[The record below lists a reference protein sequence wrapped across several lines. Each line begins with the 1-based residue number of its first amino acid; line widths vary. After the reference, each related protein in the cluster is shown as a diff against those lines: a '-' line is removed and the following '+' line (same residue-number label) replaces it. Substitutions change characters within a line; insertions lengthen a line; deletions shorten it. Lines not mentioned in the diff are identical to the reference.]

1 MRLKKLLRKDIE
13 PRCTYCA
20 HGSPLA
26 DGKRIA
32 CRKRGVRTPPTTAA
46 RSVTTA
52 APRPGE
58 ACRAAR
64 KLHERRFFSGG

>member
-1 MRLKKLLRKDIE
+1 MKLSKLLRKDIE

-32 CRKRGVRTPPTTAA
+32 CRKRGVMDAQSNRKPTLKKMAKT
-46 RSVTTA
+46 
-52 APRPGE
+52 RPSE
-58 ACRAAR
+58 M
-64 KLHERRFFSGG
+64 